1 MLKKILKGFGIFL
14 LVFLLLLIIA
24 PFIFKGKIQEMVM
37 KSINDNVNANVAIE
51 NFDLSLFKNFPQ
63 ATVTIDGLSI
73 LNKAPFEGDTLV
85 YLASTQLKMS
95 MKELLKGSN
104 ETMELKSFSVDRG
117 LINTYVNENG
127 IANFD
132 IALKTDEEEKPND
145 ASSPFALKVQEYSLT
160 NIDIRY
166 FDAASKIKL
175 YLKSLNHYGTGDFSA
190 TKLDLD
196 TKTDVKMNFS
206 MDNVAYLTDVA
217 LKLDAVLGID
227 LENSIYT
234 FKKNEAFINQ
244 LPLHFD
250 GYIKMLEAGQEM
262 KLTFDTPSS
271 DFKNFMALIP
281 AAYNQGL
288 DKIKTTGNFTVVGN
302 VDGIYSETTIPKFNI
317 DIAAKDASFKFP
329 DLPKSIENI
338 KIDTK
343 ISNSTGLLKDIIV
356 DINQFAFQIDKD
368 IFTLQ
373 AHIKNL
379 TENALVDSHF
389 EGTLNLG
396 NLTKAYPVALDYPL
410 SGIFTADVTTKF
422 DMESIEKEQY
432 ANVDSKGAL
441 ALYGFDYALDSSKK
455 LTISEAL
462 VLFSPEKLVLNEFIA
477 KTGKSDLNINGQLD
491 NFFGFLFKDQNLKGN
506 FNMTSNQ
513 LVVADFMTAET
524 TETVGK
530 EKEAA
535 TTNKETAT
543 SKTHALNIPAFLD
556 CTINATA
563 KSVLYDNLNLQNVVG
578 QLVIKD
584 QTVTLNKVKT
594 DIFQGQINF
603 DGFVSTKTA
612 VPTFEMDLGL
622 NKIDISQAFTS
633 LEMLKKIAPIAGVVA
648 GKTTA
653 TMKIGGDL
661 DPIALTPNLNTL
673 TGDLLGQLLEA
684 KVTPE
689 NSKLLSAL
697 SSNVSFLDMS
707 KLNLNNV
714 QAALTFDDGKVNI
727 KPFDIKYQD
736 FVVNIGGSHGFD
748 QNMNYN
754 LKMDVPTKYLG
765 KEVNDLIA
773 KLSPKDAAQI
783 KSIPLSGLIS
793 GNFAS
798 PKVSTDMKQAS
809 TALMNQLIEQQKQA
823 LIKKGTNELSNLL
836 GNNIKG
842 ADSTKTTI
850 PVTKEEVDK
859 KAEEVKEEVKEK
871 AKDKVKEGLNNL
883 FNKKRN

>member
-1 MLKKILKGFGIFL
+1 M
-14 LVFLLLLIIA
+14 
-24 PFIFKGKIQEMVM
+24 
-37 KSINDNVNANVAIE
+37 
-51 NFDLSLFKNFPQ
+51 
-63 ATVTIDGLSI
+63 
-73 LNKAPFEGDTLV
+73 
-85 YLASTQLKMS
+85 
-95 MKELLKGSN
+95 
-104 ETMELKSFSVDRG
+104 
-117 LINTYVNENG
+117 
-127 IANFD
+127 
-132 IALKTDEEEKPND
+132 
-145 ASSPFALKVQEYSLT
+145 
-160 NIDIRY
+160 
-166 FDAASKIKL
+166 
-175 YLKSLNHYGTGDFSA
+175 
-190 TKLDLD
+190 
-196 TKTDVKMNFS
+196 
-206 MDNVAYLTDVA
+206 
-217 LKLDAVLGID
+217 LGID

-302 VDGIYSETTIPKFNI
+302 MDGIYSETTIPKFNI

-543 SKTHALNIPAFLD
+543 SKTPALNIPAFLD

-793 GNFAS
+793 GNFAN